1 MTALR
6 SPVLPESTVHL
17 IIRLRAGQ
25 SAPAV
30 QAACRSQSPKPAK
43 STSAAGVALHPVSPL
58 QPVILLHLYILPSLQ
73 HVVRPCPFFRL
84 SQLSHT
90 QWSVIVHLRSV
101 PR

>member
-1 MTALR
+1 M
-6 SPVLPESTVHL
+6 
-17 IIRLRAGQ
+17 IRLRAGQ

-58 QPVILLHLYILPSLQ
+58 QPVISRTPLYFAISSARRSSL
-73 HVVRPCPFFRL
+73 PFFRL

-90 QWSVIVHLRSV
+90 QWSVIVQLRSV